1 MRRKI
6 LITGGAGLL
15 ALNWAQSVRDR
26 HDVVLGTHRRQVN
39 LAGVESR
46 QLDLTSEDAVLRAI
60 DDVQPQWL
68 AHTAGLTSVEAC
80 EKDPELARQSNVV
93 MPMNIAKACA
103 RRGVKLIHISTDHLF
118 SLAAPLLDES
128 HPVSPMNTY
137 GKTKAEAEVRVLEAD
152 PQALVVRTNF
162 YAWGPSYRQS
172 FSDAILTALQER
184 RPYTLFQDVFYNPI
198 LCEPLAL
205 TIHDL
210 VERQANGIFH
220 VVADERLSKHDFG
233 LRLAQHF
240 ELDAAP
246 LRAGRLAEQTSLVR
260 RPLEMSLSNQKARQL
275 LGRPLGSVDEQI
287 ERLKKQRELK
297 LAREVQAL

>member
-15 ALNWAQSVRDR
+15 ALNWAQTVRDR
-26 HDVVLGTHRRQVN
+26 HDVVLGTHRRQVS

-46 QLDLTSEDAVLRAI
+46 QLAMTSEDEVLRVI
-60 DDVQPQWL
+60 DEVQPQWI

-80 EKDPELARQSNVV
+80 ENDPDLARQSNVV

-118 SLAAPLLDES
+118 SQEQPLLDES
-128 HPVSPMNTY
+128 HPVSPLNIY
-137 GKTKAEAEVRVLEAD
+137 GKTKAEAEVRVLEAN

-172 FSDAILTALQER
+172 FSDAILAALEER

-198 LCEPLAL
+198 LCEPLAS
-205 TIHDL
+205 TVHEL
-210 VERQANGIFH
+210 VEREASGIFH
-220 VVADERLSKHDFG
+220 VVADERLSKYEFG
-233 LRLAQHF
+233 LRLARHF

-246 LRAGRLAEQTSLVR
+246 LRAGRLAERTGLVR
-260 RPLEMSLSNQKARQL
+260 RPHEMSLSNQKARRL

-287 ERLKKQRELK
+287 ERLKQQRELK